1 MFGLILVCSFCKTSL
16 YLEHYVWISVQ
27 VCLLHG
33 CSSQLK
39 MQGNFAPGL
48 SLFRTLEILGLC
60 QAAIM
65 VFESLSLYHSL
76 VNFGYS
82 LCGQHGVCHV
92 RKRDEACSVAF
103 QRTDRGQILTLSRDQ
118 L

>member
-1 MFGLILVCSFCKTSL
+1 MVVLASL
-16 YLEHYVWISVQ
+16 
-27 VCLLHG
+27 
-33 CSSQLK
+33 

-60 QAAIM
+60 QAPIM

-76 VNFGYS
+76 ANFGYS
-82 LCGQHGVCHV
+82 LCGQQDKCHV

-103 QRTDRGQILTLSRDQ
+103 QRTDRGQLLTLSKDQ